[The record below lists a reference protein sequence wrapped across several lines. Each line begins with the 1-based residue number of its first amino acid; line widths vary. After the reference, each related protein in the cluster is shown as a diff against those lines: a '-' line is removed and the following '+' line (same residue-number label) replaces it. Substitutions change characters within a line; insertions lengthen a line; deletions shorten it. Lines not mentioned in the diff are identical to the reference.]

1 MPRPPEI
8 LIRETMRY
16 FIETYGCQMNKAE
29 SAAIENQFADRAWT
43 KASDA
48 DEADLVVINTCSVRI
63 TAETRAWGRI
73 AHYAA
78 RKRVRSFTLVV
89 TGCMAE
95 RLKDSMLKKAPGID
109 YVLGT
114 FQKSAFGLVIDAVES
129 GCRLETVEE
138 TPRFVFAPSHRE
150 AGTFS
155 TYVPIMHGC
164 DNFCSYCIV
173 PYVRGREISRSPESI
188 INEITSLAEAG
199 VREITLLGQNVNSYQ
214 WLGEGGPLDFAGLL
228 RLVAPRAVAAGIG
241 RIRFVSS
248 HPKDLSSATI
258 DIIAG
263 YPVFARHIHLC
274 VQHGSDRI
282 LSAMNRKYTR
292 ADYLSLVESI
302 RSRIPGV
309 TISTDILMGF
319 PGETEEDVEQTLSL
333 MREVRF
339 AYAFMYHYNP
349 REGTPASVM
358 PDRVPD
364 LVKKERLA
372 RVMALQKE
380 ISGDIMRGM
389 IGDEIN
395 VLIESLSKR
404 KKDEVFARTD
414 ADMMVVFPAPSTR
427 IGTFTRVRLEAV
439 SGHTFKAVEVV

>member
-1 MPRPPEI
+1 
-8 LIRETMRY
+8 
-16 FIETYGCQMNKAE
+16 MNKAE
-29 SAAIENQFADRAWT
+29 SAALENQFADRSWT
-43 KASDA
+43 KAPDS
-48 DEADLVVINTCSVRI
+48 EKADLVIINTCSVRI

-78 RKRVRSFTLVV
+78 RKRLRKFTLVV

-95 RLKDSMLKKAPGID
+95 RFKDTMIQKAPGID

-114 FQKSAFGLVIDAVES
+114 FQKAAFGLVLDAVEN
-129 GCRLETVEE
+129 GRHLAVVEE
-138 TPRFVFAPSHRE
+138 TPQFVFAPSHRE

-173 PYVRGREISRSPESI
+173 PYVRGREISRSPEAI
-188 INEITSLAEAG
+188 INEIISLAEAG

-214 WLGEGGPLDFAGLL
+214 WTGEGAGLDFAGLL
-228 RLVAPRAVAAGIG
+228 KLVALKAASAGIG

-248 HPKDLSSATI
+248 HPKDLSNATI
-258 DIIAG
+258 ETIAG
-263 YPVFARHIHLC
+263 DPLFARHIHLC
-274 VQHGSDRI
+274 VQHGSDKV

-292 ADYLSLVESI
+292 ADYLALVKAI

-309 TISTDILMGF
+309 TISTDILLGF

-349 REGTPASVM
+349 REGTPAAAL
-358 PDRVPD
+358 PERVPD

-372 RVMALQKE
+372 RVMLLQKE
-380 ISGDIMRGM
+380 ISSDIMHGM
-389 IGDEIN
+389 IGREIN

-414 ADMMVVFPAPSTR
+414 ADMMVVFPAPSSR
-427 IGTFTRVRLEAV
+427 IGSFTRVRLEAV
-439 SGHTFKAVEVV
+439 HGHTFKAVEVL

>member
-1 MPRPPEI
+1 MSRPPEMF
-8 LIRETMRY
+8 IRETMLY

-29 SAAIENQFADRAWT
+29 SAALENQFADRGWT
-43 KASDA
+43 KAADA
-48 DEADLVVINTCSVRI
+48 EEADLVVINTCSVRI

-73 AHYAA
+73 AHHAA
-78 RKRVRSFTLVV
+78 RKRLRKFTLVV

-95 RLKDSMLKKAPGID
+95 RLKDSMIKKAPGID

-114 FQKSAFGLVIDAVES
+114 FQKSAFGLVLDAVES
-129 GCRLETVEE
+129 GRRLETVEE

-173 PYVRGREISRSPESI
+173 PYVRGREISRSPDAIRE
-188 INEITSLAEAG
+188 EITALAEAG
-199 VREITLLGQNVNSYQ
+199 VREITLLGQNVNSYR
-214 WLGEGGPLDFAGLL
+214 WTGEGMQLDFAGLL
-228 RLVAPRAVAAGIG
+228 RLVAPHAVSAGIG

-248 HPKDLSSATI
+248 HPKDLSSSTLETM
-258 DIIAG
+258 AG
-263 YPVFARHIHLC
+263 NPVFARHIHLC
-274 VQHGSDRI
+274 VQHGSDRV
-282 LSAMNRKYTR
+282 LSAMNRKYSR
-292 ADYLSLVESI
+292 ADYLALVDSI
-302 RSRIPGV
+302 RSRIPGM
-309 TISTDILMGF
+309 TISTDILIGF

-349 REGTPASVM
+349 REGTPAAIM
-358 PDRVPD
+358 PGRVPD
-364 LVKKERLA
+364 QVKKERLA

-389 IGDEIN
+389 VGSEIN
-395 VLIESLSKR
+395 VLIESLSRR
-404 KKDEVFARTD
+404 KTEEVFARTD
-414 ADMMVVFPAPSTR
+414 ADMMVVFPAPGSR

-439 SGHTFKAVEVV
+439 SGHTFKAVEAV

>member
-1 MPRPPEI
+1 MPRPPEMFM
-8 LIRETMRY
+8 RETMQY

-29 SAAIENQFADRAWT
+29 SAALENQFADRAWI
-43 KASDA
+43 KAADA

-78 RKRVRSFTLVV
+78 RKRLRKFTLVV

-95 RLKDSMLKKAPGID
+95 RLKDSMVKKAPGID

-114 FQKSAFGLVIDAVES
+114 FQKAAFGLVLDAVEV
-129 GCRLETVEE
+129 GHRLETVEE

-188 INEITSLAEAG
+188 INEISSLAEAG

-214 WLGEGGPLDFAGLL
+214 WAGEGAPLDFSGLL
-228 RLVAPRAVAAGIG
+228 RLVAPLAMAAGIG

-258 DIIAG
+258 ETIAG
-263 YPVFARHIHLC
+263 NPVFARHIHLC

-292 ADYLSLVESI
+292 AEYLALVESI

-309 TISTDILMGF
+309 TISTDILIGF

-333 MREVRF
+333 MRELRF

-349 REGTPASVM
+349 REGTPAALM
-358 PDRVPD
+358 PDRIPD
-364 LVKKERLA
+364 MVKKERLA

-380 ISGDIMRGM
+380 ISGDIMREM
-389 IGDEIN
+389 IGSEIN
-395 VLIESLSKR
+395 VLMESLSKR
-404 KKDEVFARTD
+404 KTDEVFARTD
-414 ADMMVVFPAPSTR
+414 ADMMVVFPAAASR
-427 IGTFTRVRLEAV
+427 IGTFSRVRLEAV
-439 SGHTFKAVEVV
+439 RGHTFKAVEVV

>member
-1 MPRPPEI
+1 M
-8 LIRETMRY
+8 RETMRY

-29 SAAIENQFADRAWT
+29 SAALENQFADRAWT
-43 KASDA
+43 KAAES

-73 AHYAA
+73 AHYTA
-78 RKRVRSFTLVV
+78 RKRLRKFTLVV

-95 RLKDSMLKKAPGID
+95 RLKGSMKKKAPGID

-114 FQKSAFGLVIDAVES
+114 FQKAAFGLVLDAVET
-129 GCRLETVEE
+129 GYHLESVEE
-138 TPRFVFAPSHRE
+138 TPQFVFAPSHRE

-173 PYVRGREISRSPESI
+173 PYVRGREISRNPVSI

-199 VREITLLGQNVNSYQ
+199 VREITLLGQNVNSYT
-214 WLGEGGPLDFAGLL
+214 WTGDGVALDFAGLL
-228 RLVAPRAVAAGIG
+228 NLVASHAVTAGIG

-248 HPKDLSSATI
+248 HPKDLSGSTI
-258 DIIAG
+258 ETIAG
-263 YPVFARHIHLC
+263 NSVFARHIHLC
-274 VQHGSDRI
+274 VQHGSDKV
-282 LSAMNRKYTR
+282 LSAMNRRYTR
-292 ADYLSLVESI
+292 ADYLSLVNSI
-302 RSRIPGV
+302 RSRIPGI
-309 TISTDILMGF
+309 TISTDILIGF

-349 REGTPASVM
+349 REGTPAAIM
-358 PDRVPD
+358 PERVPE

-380 ISGDIMRGM
+380 ISGEIMRGM
-389 IGDEIN
+389 IGREID
-395 VLIESLSKR
+395 VLIESLSR
-404 KKDEVFARTD
+404 RRADEVFARTD
-414 ADMMVVFPAPSTR
+414 ADMMVVFPAPATR
-427 IGTFTRVRLEAV
+427 IGSCTRVRLEGI
-439 SGHTFKAVEVV
+439 SGHTFKAVEVM